1 MFPPPSIMTSS
12 DSLLSRLAS
21 FALKDPNKVALTFLS
36 PGPNGGNVQNSLTYL
51 QIAQKTDD
59 IAMFL
64 QSKSLKKGD
73 LAVLVYPPSLDF
85 ILTFIACLKLM
96 IIPIPVFPP
105 HPARYDSIVSFSNIV
120 HNSEAKIVLT
130 NGEYQQ
136 AKKLGTIKEALN
148 FRKTSGQQGW
158 PEDLRWI
165 VTDHN
170 STGTRPKSKTPPS
183 FSQPNDDDIA
193 FLQFTSGS
201 TSEPKGVMITFSNLS
216 DNLTKITTELSASSD
231 TVVVSWLPQYHDMGL
246 IGSYLGVIYC
256 GGSGY
261 YLSPL
266 TFLQRPIMWIEAI
279 SKYKGTHLQA
289 PNFAFKLTARKFA
302 ISSRNYTK
310 KNLNLSSVRHII
322 NAAEPVT
329 EEAIDMFMNTFA
341 PFGLNKNVMFPTYGL
356 AEHTVFVCSG
366 GKQKLTV
373 SKKALELDGNVK
385 VLVDGE
391 ETTSETSRLI
401 GCGFPSRQKVDV
413 KIVNSETFEPLQED
427 QVGEIWIK
435 SESKAAGYYRKDA
448 ETLKDFGAMLAVNG
462 SVPKNNLK
470 DGYLRSGDLGFM
482 HNDELFICGRIKDL
496 IIVGGR
502 NYYPQD
508 IEVTAESCDE
518 RIRPGCVAAFTVDP
532 ISGYDEEVALLLEL
546 REVPDSKVCIILA
559 DAVEAIFHVC
569 ITKDQ

>member
-1 MFPPPSIMTSS
+1 MSSPDSILT
-12 DSLLSRLAS
+12 RLAL
-21 FALKDPNKVALTFLS
+21 FASDDPKKVALTFLS
-36 PGPNGGNVQNSLTYL
+36 PGPDGGNIQNTLTYK
-51 QIAQKTDD
+51 QIAQQTDD
-59 IAMFL
+59 IALYL
-64 QSKSLKKGD
+64 QSNSLSKGD

-85 ILTFIACLKLM
+85 ILAFIACLK
-96 IIPIPVFPP
+96 IGVVPVPVFPP

-120 HNSEAKIVLT
+120 NSSGAKIALT

-136 AKKLGTIKEALN
+136 AKKLGKIKEALK
-148 FRKTSGQQGW
+148 FRRSSAGQQGW
-158 PEDLRWI
+158 PEDLKWI

-170 STGTRPKSKTPPS
+170 QTAHSSKQTPS
-183 FSQPNDDDIA
+183 FPHPNNEDLA

-201 TSEPKGVMITFSNLS
+201 TSEPKGVMITHFNLS

-246 IGSYLGVIYC
+246 IGSYLGVLYC

-266 TFLQRPIMWIEAI
+266 TFLQRPVMWIEAI

-289 PNFAFKLTARKFA
+289 PNFAFKLTSKKFGL
-302 ISSRNYTK
+302 SSGSYTN

-329 EEAIDMFMNTFA
+329 EEAIDMFTNTFA
-341 PFGLNKNVMFPTYGL
+341 PYGLNRSVIFPTYGL

-373 SKKALELDGNVK
+373 SKKELELDGIVK
-385 VLVDGE
+385 VLTNE
-391 ETTSETSRLI
+391 EESGLETSRLI
-401 GCGFPSRQKVDV
+401 GCGFPSKQKVDV
-413 KIVNSETFEPLQED
+413 KIVNAETFQPLKED
-427 QVGEIWIK
+427 RVGEIWIK
-435 SESKAAGYYRKDA
+435 SDSKAAGYYRKDA

-462 SVPKNNLK
+462 TIPKSNLK
-470 DGYLRSGDLGFM
+470 EGYLRSGDLGFI
-482 HNDELFICGRIKDL
+482 HNNELFICGRIKDL

-518 RIRPGCVAAFTVDP
+518 RIRPGCIAAFTVDP
-532 ISGYDEEVALLLEL
+532 ISGHDEEVALLLEL
-546 REVPDSKVCIILA
+546 REVPDAKVRIIIA
-559 DAVEAIFHVC
+559 YAVDAIFSFIYHQNEVLL
-569 ITKDQ
+569 